1 MGKNKPQGKAKGK
14 GSQLVIR
21 IDKSER
27 EAFVGLCEK
36 LDTSA
41 AREIRRFMRGFVAD
55 HANRQAG
62 SGNASAD
69 AGVTIEE
76 LKADEELKAEQP
88 IVEAEV
94 LGSAPVLMQD
104 LVSQTNL
111 RRVAQPDAALPSVR
125 RTGKGHG
132 AAT

>member
-69 AGVTIEE
+69 AGVTMEGLI
-76 LKADEELKAEQP
+76 AVQP

-94 LGSAPVLMQD
+94 LGSAPVLPQD

-111 RRVAQPDAALPSVR
+111 RRVAQPDALLPSVR

>member
-69 AGVTIEE
+69 AGVTM
-76 LKADEELKAEQP
+76 EELKAEQP

-111 RRVAQPDAALPSVR
+111 RRVAQPDALLPSVR

>member
-69 AGVTIEE
+69 TGVTMEG
-76 LKADEELKAEQP
+76 LKAEQP

-94 LGSAPVLMQD
+94 LGSAPVLLQD

-111 RRVAQPDAALPSVR
+111 RRVAQPDASLPSVR

>member
-27 EAFVGLCEK
+27 EAFVGLCET

-55 HANRQAG
+55 HANRQAD
-62 SGNASAD
+62 SGNAPAD
-69 AGVTIEE
+69 AGVTMEG
-76 LKADEELKAEQP
+76 LKAEQP

-111 RRVAQPDAALPSVR
+111 RRVAQPDASLPSVR

>member
-62 SGNASAD
+62 SGNTSAD
-69 AGVTIEE
+69 AGVTTEG
-76 LKADEELKAEQP
+76 LKAEQP

-94 LGSAPVLMQD
+94 LGSAPVLLQD
-104 LVSQTNL
+104 HVSQTNL

>member
-55 HANRQAG
+55 HANGQAG

-76 LKADEELKAEQP
+76 LKPEQP

-94 LGSAPVLMQD
+94 LGSAPVLLQD

-111 RRVAQPDAALPSVR
+111 RRVAQADASLPSVR
-125 RTGKGHG
+125 RAGKGHG

>member
-69 AGVTIEE
+69 AVVTM
-76 LKADEELKAEQP
+76 EELKAEQP

-94 LGSAPVLMQD
+94 LGSVPVLLQD

-111 RRVAQPDAALPSVR
+111 RRVAQPDASLPSVR

>member
-62 SGNASAD
+62 SGNTSAD
-69 AGVTIEE
+69 AGVTTEG
-76 LKADEELKAEQP
+76 LKAEQP

-94 LGSAPVLMQD
+94 LGSAPVLLQD
-104 LVSQTNL
+104 HVSQTNL
-111 RRVAQPDAALPSVR
+111 RRVAQPDASLPSVR